1 MKNLAITV
9 FILLALAILTSCE
22 GNKKDVDVQYQ
33 LTVSV
38 DVRNVV
44 KNLKDLDNTDY
55 FSNGVIPDEDYRV
68 RINLF
73 IYKEDGSLV
82 GKETQIVDNFYKKME
97 VKKSMDTGKYTLV
110 ASADI
115 VESSGS
121 NVEFEFWKFENT
133 DDLRS
138 LRVVDLKYVGFYYK
152 AIGISKKT
160 IEIEK
165 SESQEIVVDPIGSLI
180 TFHFYNASASKIAYI
195 VYEWNKS
202 AEYYRVDDEEANVIN
217 ATVGSDFEVTSQ
229 YTGYYD
235 PRYFLPTQNIE
246 LIWGTLTAAEKVVN
260 AGSKVFNIQKGVNQ
274 ILSIDVQSGSTQ
286 LKSDT
291 RATLPVEHRNHKKQ
305 SDPSAPQ
312 QSLRIIDLK

>member
-1 MKNLAITV
+1 MKNIAVIILITFV
-9 FILLALAILTSCE
+9 AFTSSCNDK
-22 GNKKDVDVQYQ
+22 NKGVDIQYQ

-82 GKETQIVDNFYKKME
+82 SKEMQIVDNFYKKME

-115 VESSGS
+115 VKSTGS
-121 NVEFEFWKFENT
+121 NVDFEFWKFENT

-138 LRVVDLKYVGFYYK
+138 LRVVDLKYKVFYYK
-152 AIGISKKT
+152 AIGVSTKT

-180 TFHFYNASASKIAYI
+180 TFYFYNASASKIAYI
-195 VYEWNKS
+195 IYEWSKS
-202 AEYYRVDDEEANVIN
+202 AEYYRVDDEESNVITS
-217 ATVGSDFEVTSQ
+217 AVSDGFEVTSQ

-235 PRYFLPTQNIE
+235 PRYFLPTQDIE

-260 AGSKVFNIQKGVNQ
+260 AGSKVFNIQKDVNQ
-274 ILSIDVQSGSTQ
+274 TLSIDVQSGSTQ
-286 LKSDT
+286 LKSDN
-291 RATLPVEHRNHKKQ
+291 RAVLPVERINSRKEQ
-305 SDPSAPQ
+305 LDPSAPQ
-312 QSLRIIDLK
+312 QSLRIIDLR